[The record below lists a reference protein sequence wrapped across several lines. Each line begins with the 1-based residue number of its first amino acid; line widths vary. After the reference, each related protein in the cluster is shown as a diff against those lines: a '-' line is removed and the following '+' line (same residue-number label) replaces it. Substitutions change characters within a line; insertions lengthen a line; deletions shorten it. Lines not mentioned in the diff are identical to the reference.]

1 MSIPYSFFPE
11 DLDAIE
17 EERFLPPQSSDS
29 TRDNNNPGMA
39 IDQRSGPERFVGA
52 FFQERNIK
60 WMLVIG
66 AAIVF
71 GSSLMLVNQRF
82 DSWPTSLKY
91 LTILGY
97 TAATFGFAEFGRRRL
112 GLRATA
118 QVLHLLTLFLLPVTF
133 LALNWLSSGT
143 ATQNTLA
150 AIEVLGLM
158 IPATAFLWFAS
169 TRIFDFLLRGRQTT
183 FVFSYT
189 LLCIAGALPG
199 MENPILAAG
208 LATVLWA
215 VMTAGVVK
223 INRHMFWMAEDKQW
237 PRVFGF
243 LPIAI
248 LGLQFISLVWLKTSA
263 AIPAAWLGPGCVM
276 LAATILFT
284 ARTIAD
290 VFRQRTGNLIRPLPW
305 HIAVPLFVGFAL
317 TIASVLVAG
326 VNFPDVRPVVP
337 TAIVA
342 AILMGVA
349 AKETRHAGFVWTAL
363 VFMTVAYQF
372 TPAFFR
378 ELALSVRD
386 SAAGAIGEHRL
397 PIAFYGLTYLP
408 LLIGLSFSSRILR
421 LRNVVDMSRPLQ
433 HFVTLVSSILFVVA
447 LTNLKACFMVSCVN
461 VALYLVYATLFA
473 DRRYSAVAL
482 LSLILAVGSAVPFL
496 NQYRISVDQ
505 LPMELVPTSLAA
517 LALTLVAT
525 RIPDRI
531 LSTILLP
538 PGRHLLFQRSDESPR
553 CICQHT
559 GFGLATLLSLT
570 WTAEGVWQFGAVW
583 TQVRM
588 LQFGLLLSVFVLHTL
603 RTRHY
608 LSGLSVSLLL
618 VIGGVTFIAG
628 QRIPPEVLVAW
639 STIAT
644 AVVSVVGYTL
654 VRLTANTGDRFSWD
668 AMRRQLG
675 LHLDGQIRS
684 SIRTTAHGGQNSWAH
699 AFVVPMCDL
708 SLILLT
714 ILAVGFHLPQ
724 LVYANATLKGL
735 LVPVATS
742 VLVLW
747 MIAAA
752 RGLKSGIATVT
763 ASILIPVWVTA
774 IVTTVA
780 PGVLNYA
787 MLPLVWS
794 ISAASMALVFRGRS
808 SRLPDLVCRI
818 SDLWFMGIILG
829 CLSLVSWPLRAASLI
844 SLAGIL
850 VLDYSSLTPSRRTWL
865 AIVVNINL
873 ILAALGLCGF
883 SGFAPAILLSSGN
896 LMSVAA
902 ILLPLLGGSA
912 LIFDRKS
919 DAFEPVMV
927 QVWSGFLRVV
937 GALAIFVAFSQQ
949 ETELVTSIL
958 LLIGFGTFAV
968 AEFVAALRHKQED
981 RVWASFTVIATAV
994 LWMFTHHLI
1003 EFGAGIS
1010 QFVLLGLSVI
1020 MLIVS
1025 RQIFERESIRAL
1037 ARPFRMVGLILPLA
1051 VACMGIVREISGR
1064 EVIWPGANSLALLC
1078 SAGLYFHHGMVRRE
1092 RGFIV
1097 LAGGILNLSL
1107 LLLWKTLHLT
1117 DPQFYMIPIGLSILG
1132 LVELMKKELPKS
1144 SHDLLRY
1151 IGALTILVSP
1161 TFEILGGSWLH
1172 LITLMVLSVV
1182 VILIAIGLQLKALMY
1197 AGSAFLLADLVVMIV
1212 RSTIDHPALLW
1223 VCGLGLGA
1231 AVIGLAAYCERH
1243 REDLLKR
1250 IRIITAELATWN

>member
-1 MSIPYSFFPE
+1 MSIPYSYSPE
-11 DLDAIE
+11 EVE
-17 EERFLPPQSSDS
+17 EERFLSPQSAVQ
-29 TRDNNNPGMA
+29 TRDNNSPGTA
-39 IDQRSGPERFVGA
+39 VDQRSGLERFVGA

-82 DSWPTSLKY
+82 ESWSTSLKY

-97 TAATFGFAEFGRRRL
+97 TVATFVFAEFGRRRL
-112 GLRATA
+112 GLRVTA

-143 ATQNTLA
+143 ATQDTLA
-150 AIEVLGLM
+150 AVEVLGLM

-169 TRIFDFLLRGRQTT
+169 TRIFEFLVRGRQTT
-183 FVFSYT
+183 FVLSYM
-189 LLCIAGALPG
+189 LLCIAGALPAL
-199 MENPILAAG
+199 ENPLLAAG

-215 VMTAGVVK
+215 VMTVGVVK
-223 INRHMFWMAEDKQW
+223 LNRHMFWMAEENQW

-248 LGLQFISLVWLKTSA
+248 LGLQFISLVWLKSVA
-263 AIPAAWLGPGCVM
+263 AIPVAWLGPGCVM
-276 LAATILFT
+276 LAATILMT
-284 ARTIAD
+284 TRTIAD
-290 VFRQRTGNLIRPLPW
+290 VFRQRTGNLVRPLPW
-305 HIAVPLFVGFAL
+305 HIAIPLFAGFAL
-317 TIASVLVAG
+317 TIASVVVAG

-342 AILMGVA
+342 AILMSVA
-349 AKETRHAGFVWTAL
+349 AKDTRHTGFVWTAL
-363 VFMTVAYQF
+363 VFLTVAYQF

-386 SAAGAIGEHRL
+386 SAASAMGERRL

-408 LLIGLSFSSRILR
+408 LLVGLSFSSRILR
-421 LRNVVDMSRPLQ
+421 LRNVVDMSRPMQ
-433 HFVTLVSSILFVVA
+433 QFVTLVSSILFVVA

-473 DRRYSAVAL
+473 DRRYSAVTL
-482 LSLILAVGSAVPFL
+482 LSLIMAVGSAVPFL
-496 NQYRISVDQ
+496 NQYRSIVDQ
-505 LPMELVPTSLAA
+505 LPMELVPTALTA
-517 LALTLVAT
+517 LALALVTT

-531 LSTILLP
+531 LNTIPLP
-538 PGRHLLFQRSDESPR
+538 PGRHQLFQRFDETPR
-553 CICQHT
+553 SICQNT
-559 GFGLATLLSLT
+559 GFGLAILLSLA
-570 WTAEGVWQFGAVW
+570 WTAEGVWQFGAIW
-583 TQVRM
+583 SQTRM
-588 LQFGLLLSVFVLHTL
+588 LQFGLLLTVFVLHTL

-608 LSGLSVSLLL
+608 LSGMSVSLLL
-618 VIGGVTFIAG
+618 IIGGVTFIAG
-628 QRIPPEVLVAW
+628 QRIPPVVLVAW
-639 STIAT
+639 STITT

-668 AMRRQLG
+668 AVRRQLG
-675 LHLDGQIRS
+675 LHLDGRIAA
-684 SIRTTAHGGQNSWAH
+684 SIRTTAHGGRNSWAH
-699 AFVVPMCDL
+699 AFVVPLCDL

-724 LVYANATLKGL
+724 LLYANATLKGL
-735 LVPVATS
+735 LVPAATS

-752 RGLKSGIATVT
+752 RGLRSGIATVM
-763 ASILIPVWVTA
+763 ASVLFPVWVTA
-774 IVTTVA
+774 ISATLF
-780 PGVLNYA
+780 PGALSHA
-787 MLPLVWS
+787 MLPLIWS
-794 ISAASMALVFRGRS
+794 LVAAGMMLMSRRRSA
-808 SRLPDLVCRI
+808 RLPDLVCQI
-818 SDLWFMGIILG
+818 AELWFMVIILG
-829 CLSLVSWPLRAASLI
+829 SLAFVSWPLRAASVI
-844 SLAGIL
+844 SLGAIL
-850 VLDYSSLTPSRRTWL
+850 LLDYSSLNPSRRTWL
-865 AIVVNINL
+865 AIVANINL
-873 ILAALGLCGF
+873 ILAALGLTAY
-883 SGFAPAILLSSGN
+883 SGFAPAVLLVHDN
-896 LMSVAA
+896 LINVVAV
-902 ILLPLLGGSA
+902 LLPLLGVSA
-912 LIFDRKS
+912 MLFDRKS
-919 DAFEPVMV
+919 DSFERLMV
-927 QVWSGFLRVV
+927 QAWSGFLRVA
-937 GALAIFVAFSQQ
+937 GAVTIFVSFLQQ
-949 ETELVTSIL
+949 ETGVVTPIL

-968 AEFVAALRHKQED
+968 AEFVEAMRRKQEAH
-981 RVWASFTVIATAV
+981 VWASLTVIAMAV

-1010 QFVLLGLSVI
+1010 QFVLLTLSVI

-1025 RQIFERESIRAL
+1025 RQIHDHESIRVL
-1037 ARPFRMVGLILPLA
+1037 ARPFRTVGLIMPMA
-1051 VACMGIVREISGR
+1051 VACMGIVREFSGR

-1078 SAGLYFHHGMVRRE
+1078 SAGLYFHHGIVRRE

-1097 LAGGILNLSL
+1097 LAGGILNVSL
-1107 LLLWKTLHLT
+1107 LLLWRTLNLS
-1117 DPQFYMIPIGLSILG
+1117 DPQFYMVPIGLSILG

-1172 LITLMVLSVV
+1172 LVTLMMLSVIV
-1182 VILIAIGLQLKALMY
+1182 VLVAIGLQLKALMY
-1197 AGSAFLLADLVVMIV
+1197 TGSAFLLADLVGMIV

-1223 VCGLGLGA
+1223 VCGLGIGA

>member
-1 MSIPYSFFPE
+1 MSIPYSYFPE
-11 DLDAIE
+11 DVED
-17 EERFLPPQSSDS
+17 ERFLLPQSSIPTLD
-29 TRDNNNPGMA
+29 TINQATA
-39 IDQRSGPERFVGA
+39 IDQRSGLERFIGA

-82 DSWPTSLKY
+82 ESWPTSLKY

-150 AIEVLGLM
+150 AIEVPGLM
-158 IPATAFLWFAS
+158 IPAAAFLWFAS

-183 FVFSYT
+183 FVASYI

-199 MENPILAAG
+199 MENPVIAAG
-208 LATVLWA
+208 LSAVLWA
-215 VMTAGVVK
+215 VMTVGVVK
-223 INRHMFWMAEDKQW
+223 INRHMFWMAEEKQW

-248 LGLQFISLVWLKTSA
+248 LGLQFISLVWLKSAA
-263 AIPAAWLGPGCVM
+263 AIPVAWLGPGCVM
-276 LAATILFT
+276 LAATILLT
-284 ARTIAD
+284 TRTIAD
-290 VFRQRTGNLIRPLPW
+290 VFRQRTGNLVRPLPW
-305 HIAVPLFVGFAL
+305 HVAIPLFVGFAL
-317 TIASVLVAG
+317 TIASVVVAG

-349 AKETRHAGFVWTAL
+349 AKDTRHSGFVWTAL
-363 VFMTVAYQF
+363 VFLTVAYQF

-378 ELALSVRD
+378 ELAFSLRD
-386 SAAGAIGEHRL
+386 SAAGAIGEHKL

-408 LLIGLSFSSRILR
+408 LLIGLSYSSRILR
-421 LRNVVDMSRPLQ
+421 LRNIADMSRPIQ
-433 HFVTLVSSILFVVA
+433 HFVTFVSAILFAVA

-473 DRRYSAVAL
+473 DRRYSAATL
-482 LSLILAVGSAVPFL
+482 LSLILAVGSVVPFL
-496 NQYRISVDQ
+496 NQYRSTADQ
-505 LPMELVPTSLAA
+505 LPLEMVPTALAA
-517 LALTLVAT
+517 LAMTLVAT

-531 LSTILLP
+531 LSTIPLP
-538 PGRHLLFQRSDESPR
+538 PGRHPLFQRFDESSR
-553 CICQHT
+553 SICQHT
-559 GFGLATLLSLT
+559 GFGLATMLSLAWIAAGIWQIGAT
-570 WTAEGVWQFGAVW
+570 WS
-583 TQVRM
+583 QVRM
-588 LQFGLLLSVFVLHTL
+588 LQFGLLLSVFILHTL

-618 VIGGVTFIAG
+618 AIGGVTFIAG
-628 QRIPPEVLVAW
+628 QRIPPAALVAW

-644 AVVSVVGYTL
+644 AVVSVAGYTL
-654 VRLTANTGDRFSWD
+654 VRLTANTGDQFSWD
-668 AMRRQLG
+668 AVRRQLG
-675 LHLDGQIRS
+675 LHLGGQIAA
-684 SIRTTAHGGQNSWAH
+684 SIQTTAHGGRNSWAH

-708 SLILLT
+708 SLILLS

-724 LVYANATLKGL
+724 LLYANATLKGL

-752 RGLKSGIATVT
+752 RGLRSGIATVM
-763 ASILIPVWVTA
+763 ASVLFPVWVTA

-780 PGVLNYA
+780 PGVLSYA
-787 MLPLVWS
+787 MLPLIWS
-794 ISAASMALVFRGRS
+794 IAAASMMLIFRRRTA
-808 SRLPDLVCRI
+808 RLPDLVCQI
-818 SDLWFMGIILG
+818 AALWFMGIILA
-829 CLSLVSWPLRAASLI
+829 CLAFVSWPLRAASII

-865 AIVVNINL
+865 AIVTNLNL
-873 ILAALGLCGF
+873 ILAALGLTGF
-883 SGFAPAILLSSGN
+883 SGFAPTILLATDN
-896 LMSVAA
+896 LISVAA
-902 ILLPLLGGSA
+902 ILLPLLGISA
-912 LIFDRKS
+912 LFFDHKS
-919 DAFEPVMV
+919 ASFEPVMV
-927 QVWSGFLRVV
+927 QAWSGFLRVA
-937 GALAIFVAFSQQ
+937 GAVTIFVSFMHQGTAI
-949 ETELVTSIL
+949 LPSIL
-958 LLIGFGTFAV
+958 VLVGFGTFAV
-968 AEFVAALRHKQED
+968 AEFVEALRRKHED
-981 RVWASFTVIATAV
+981 RVWASFTVISTAV

-1020 MLIVS
+1020 MLIVC
-1025 RQIFERESIRAL
+1025 RQIHDRESIRVL
-1037 ARPFRMVGLILPLA
+1037 ARPFRMVGLILPIA
-1051 VACMGIVREISGR
+1051 VACMGIVREFSGR

-1078 SAGLYFHHGMVRRE
+1078 SAGLYFHHGIVRRE

-1097 LAGGILNLSL
+1097 LAGAILNVSL
-1107 LLLWKTLHLT
+1107 LLLWRTLHLI
-1117 DPQFYMIPIGLSILG
+1117 DPQFYMVPIGLSILG
-1132 LVELMKKELPKS
+1132 LVELMKKELPKA

-1182 VILIAIGLQLKALMY
+1182 VVLVAIGLQLKALMY
-1197 AGSAFLLADLVVMIV
+1197 TGSAFLLADLVGMIV

-1250 IRIITAELATWN
+1250 IRIITSELATWN